1 MSTESALSLSYR
13 YFAAVAEVGSVRGA
27 SRLLNVAASA
37 ISRQLIQL
45 EHVLGVELFERHGR
59 QLRLSAA
66 GDVLLKGLRTSER
79 EHETTLA
86 NIAALKGLKRGMV
99 RIATVESV
107 TQTILP
113 DIIGGFTGRYPGV
126 QLAITVAGS
135 DAVTEQVRDTHADL
149 GFTFNPTSREG
160 IAIEYER
167 KFQTGAIVAPGHALA
182 KRKTLTVAEC
192 LEHPVAWPARG
203 LSLRAIVDRALGR
216 RAIAPKYLVEC
227 NSLRMMASLA
237 RQGRCIAFQ
246 TRIGIED
253 DLKTRKLV
261 FIPLTDRALPADR
274 LMIVRRPALA
284 KQSAATVFLDQARR
298 YISGLPGD

>member
-1 MSTESALSLSYR
+1 MENLSVRALCFPAAVLVFLMVSESSLSLSYR

-107 TQTILP
+107 TQAILP
-113 DIIGGFTGRYPGV
+113 DIIGGFTDSYPGV

-192 LEHPVAWPARG
+192 LVHPVAWPARG
-203 LSLRAIVDRALGR
+203 LSLRAIVDRGAGR
-216 RAIAPKYLVEC
+216 RAITPKYLVEC

-253 DLKTRKLV
+253 DLKMRKLV
-261 FIPLTDRALPADR
+261 LI
-274 LMIVRRPALA
+274 
-284 KQSAATVFLDQARR
+284 
-298 YISGLPGD
+298 

>member
-1 MSTESALSLSYR
+1 VETVEKPKRLSHRSHR
-13 YFAAVAEVGSVRGA
+13 NITIKRS
-27 SRLLNVAASA
+27 
-37 ISRQLIQL
+37 I
-45 EHVLGVELFERHGR
+45 HVLH
-59 QLRLSAA
+59 
-66 GDVLLKGLRTSER
+66 K
-79 EHETTLA
+79 
-86 NIAALKGLKRGMV
+86 
-99 RIATVESV
+99 
-107 TQTILP
+107 P
-113 DIIGGFTGRYPGV
+113 DNFRSSL
-126 QLAITVAGS
+126 Q
-135 DAVTEQVRDTHADL
+135 
-149 GFTFNPTSREG
+149 
-160 IAIEYER
+160 
-167 KFQTGAIVAPGHALA
+167 
-182 KRKTLTVAEC
+182 RKTLTVGEC
-192 LEHPVAWPARG
+192 LAHPVAWPARG